1 MRLPLAAPALR
12 LQLACSGPLYPS
24 RRSLCPRSRA
34 WPRVTGRWQWVYEHP
49 RSAICCLPSPAV
61 VKIHCVSRVLGLHI
75 SRRQAGRRTPRHNQ
89 WWPAQPQAP
98 RTRRHDRPHARL
110 APGDDRRMEREAS
123 RSGRR
128 RRQTPKKTSD
138 WHTRLASNQRPAV
151 LETAA
156 LRLVR
161 IKRYCGVRHDCR
173 GNRNRLCI
181 NTNNRSRGSLEVVR
195 IFRLSRS
202 SRACRPRLGRAAG
215 LESSRHRVSAW
226 EAALRLRRL
235 LSRIGMTH
243 FARDAPAGY
252 GADAESP
259 ASPRR
264 PQAR

>member
-1 MRLPLAAPALR
+1 MSIHVVPFIVCLVL
-12 LQLACSGPLYPS
+12 
-24 RRSLCPRSRA
+24 RSLRFTAC
-34 WPRVTGRWQWVYEHP
+34 RVFSDCISLGVKQVAERLGITSGGLLNLK
-49 RSAICCLPSPAV
+49 LPEPDAM
-61 VKIHCVSRVLGLHI
+61 IG
-75 SRRQAGRRTPRHNQ
+75 
-89 WWPAQPQAP
+89 
-98 RTRRHDRPHARL
+98 RTRGWLPETIDGWNAKRP
-110 APGDDRRMEREAS
+110 
-123 RSGRR
+123 GRGVGGGR
-128 RRQTPKKTSD
+128 PRKKTSD

-161 IKRYCGVRHDCR
+161 TKRYMRRSARR
-173 GNRNRLCI
+173 GDRNRLCI